1 MQNKLRAALIVPDHL
16 LIDMVFLPVLQHFG
30 FFFRQTRAHFKWGL
44 HLVDGIIV
52 ILRQSFQLSSI
63 LYVRIGSYSALYL

>member
-1 MQNKLRAALIVPDHL
+1 MQDILRLALIVFNHL
-16 LIDMVFLPVLQHFG
+16 LVDVVFLPVLQHFG
-30 FFFRQTRAHFKWGL
+30 FLFRQTSPHFKWGL